1 MGKVVDCI
9 IGHAIGDA
17 MGVPTEF
24 CDRNKLIKQ
33 PITQMIG
40 YGSHDVPA
48 GTWSDD
54 TSMEIAIIDSIINTN
69 NIDYNDI
76 MYNYYCWLHDNK
88 YTAIDEV
95 FDAGRT
101 CIGAIIKYSKG
112 CNPLECGQNTY
123 DSNGNGSLMRTAPIA
138 LYSYYKELES
148 NKMREISDNVSSLT
162 HAHEISKMGCY
173 IYNCYIINLLKGFN
187 KFEAYENI
195 KKENY
200 NAYSKETKEEYD
212 RILKMDIGKLH
223 IDDISSSGYVVHTLE
238 SALWIFLNSDN
249 FKDCIIASTNIGN
262 DTDTIGAVVGSLA
275 GIYYG
280 IESIPTTWINKLQ
293 KKDYLLDL
301 ATKFENVIQ

>member
-1 MGKVVDCI
+1 
-9 IGHAIGDA
+9 
-17 MGVPTEF
+17 
-24 CDRNKLIKQ
+24 
-33 PITQMIG
+33 
-40 YGSHDVPA
+40 
-48 GTWSDD
+48 
-54 TSMEIAIIDSIINTN
+54 
-69 NIDYNDI
+69 
-76 MYNYYCWLHDNK
+76 
-88 YTAIDEV
+88 
-95 FDAGRT
+95 
-101 CIGAIIKYSKG
+101 
-112 CNPLECGQNTY
+112 
-123 DSNGNGSLMRTAPIA
+123 MRTAPIA